1 MNRPAPY
8 TCAITRA
15 NPTAF
20 VILLDQSGS
29 MSERTFYEGVGMT
42 KAQALAM
49 ATNALIDELVDRCRR
64 SDGINDYYHI
74 AVIGYSGRGVCNLL
88 SSNGFVTPSELAMR
102 TVATQVITR
111 ERTLP
116 NGSTVLTTTHCN
128 RWVEPLATG
137 VTPMYEALARALQ
150 MVEMICATEQFRASY
165 PPTIINITDGEATDA
180 TCEQL
185 QALAERIRGVQTLHG
200 NALLMNINLSKGA
213 SSRAVIFPSSV
224 EELPENRYARMLY
237 EMSSELPSRY
247 EPMIMRSQPTA
258 KGGPFRAMGYNAL
271 IGDAIAIMNIGTI
284 TSM

>member
-1 MNRPAPY
+1 MNRPTPY
-8 TCAITRA
+8 SCAITRA

-20 VILLDQSGS
+20 IILLDQSGS
-29 MSERTFYEGVGMT
+29 MSESTLYEGMEMT
-42 KAQALAM
+42 KAQALTM
-49 ATNALIDELVDRCRR
+49 ATNALIDELIDRCRR

-88 SSNGFVTPSELAMR
+88 SSGGFVTPSELAAR
-102 TVATQVITR
+102 TVPTQVITR

-116 NGSTVLTTTHCN
+116 DGSTVITSTPCN
-128 RWVEPLATG
+128 RWVEPVATG

-150 MVEMICATEQFRASY
+150 MVEMICTTELFRASY

-185 QALAERIRGVQTLHG
+185 LALAERIRSISTLYG
-200 NALLMNINLSKGA
+200 QALLMNINLCKED
-213 SSRAVIFPSSV
+213 SSRAVIFPSSA

-247 EPMIMRSQPTA
+247 DPMIMRSHPTA
-258 KGGPFRAMGYNAL
+258 KCGPFRAMGYNAL

-284 TSM
+284 TSI

>member
-1 MNRPAPY
+1 
-8 TCAITRA
+8 
-15 NPTAF
+15 
-20 VILLDQSGS
+20 
-29 MSERTFYEGVGMT
+29 
-42 KAQALAM
+42 
-49 ATNALIDELVDRCRR
+49 
-64 SDGINDYYHI
+64 
-74 AVIGYSGRGVCNLL
+74 
-88 SSNGFVTPSELAMR
+88 
-102 TVATQVITR
+102 
-111 ERTLP
+111 
-116 NGSTVLTTTHCN
+116 
-128 RWVEPLATG
+128 LATG

-237 EMSSELPSRY
+237 EMSSQLPSRY

>member
-1 MNRPAPY
+1 MNRPTPY
-8 TCAITRA
+8 SCAITRA

-29 MSERTFYEGVGMT
+29 MSERTHYEGMEMT

-49 ATNALIDELVDRCRR
+49 ATNALLDELIDRCRR
-64 SDGINDYYHI
+64 GNGLNDYYHI

-88 SSNGFVTPSELAMR
+88 GNDGFVTPSELASR
-102 TVATQVITR
+102 TIPTQVITR

-116 NGSTVLTTTHCN
+116 DGSTVITTTPCN
-128 RWVEPLATG
+128 RWVEPFATG

-150 MVEMICATEQFRASY
+150 MVEMICSTEQFRASY

-185 QALAERIRGVQTLHG
+185 LGLAERIRNTSTLYGQT
-200 NALLMNINLSKGA
+200 LLMNINLCKEDTSN
-213 SSRAVIFPSSV
+213 AVIFPSSA
-224 EELPENRYARMLY
+224 EELPENRYAQMLY

-247 EPMIMRSQPTA
+247 TPMIMRSHPTA
-258 KGGPFRAMGYNAL
+258 TGGPFRAMGYNAL